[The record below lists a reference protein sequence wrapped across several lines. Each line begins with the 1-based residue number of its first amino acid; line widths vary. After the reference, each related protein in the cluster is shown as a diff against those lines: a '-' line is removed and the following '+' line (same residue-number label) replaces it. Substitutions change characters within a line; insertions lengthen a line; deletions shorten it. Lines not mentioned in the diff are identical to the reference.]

1 MLAIIASSLAPT
13 RIIKWLGACWIVLAA
28 LWMIPAMAQEGGKT
42 VRPEIGKPVQAA
54 LDLLKQKK
62 GKDALTKVREAEAV
76 GDKTAHE
83 TFLID
88 QVRGQAAAL
97 AGEAAVAAR
106 AFEAAAASAAAGEK
120 EKQQF
125 LDAAAGQFY
134 LAKEYGKVADMAG
147 RYFKAG
153 GNDRAIHNLEV
164 QALYLGNNFAQAAKE
179 LLQDIQ
185 ADEQAGKT
193 PAEVQLQLLSS
204 CYEKLQDKAGNAH
217 ALEKLLTYYPKK
229 DYWQNVIYS
238 VTTRTGFAERLAL
251 DVNRLRLVTGTM
263 RGASDYVEATQMAL
277 QSGYPAEARKFID
290 AGYAAGLLGTG
301 ADADR
306 HKRLKDRAVKD
317 TAADLKALG
326 QDDAQL
332 AASQNGTALFNSGLN
347 YVLNGRADK
356 GLGMMESALAKGGFK
371 HPEDAKLQL
380 GYAYYLGGQTQKAIQ
395 AFKKVQGSD
404 GTSALSRLWVI
415 RLGQAS

>member
-1 MLAIIASSLAPT
+1 MSKSHPLRLAQ
-13 RIIKWLGACWIVLAA
+13 WLGAFCIVLAA
-28 LWMIPAMAQEGGKT
+28 LWMIPAMAQEGAKT
-42 VRPEIGKPVQAA
+42 VRPEIGKPIQAA
-54 LDLLKQKK
+54 LDLLKQKR
-62 GKDALTKVREAEAV
+62 GKDALAKVREAEAV

-125 LDAAAGQFY
+125 LAAAAGQFY

-371 HPEDAKLQL
+371 HPEDTKLQM
-380 GYAYYLGGQTQKAIQ
+380 GYAYYLAGQTQKAIQ
-395 AFKKVQGSD
+395 ALKKVQGSD
-404 GTSALSRLWVI
+404 GISALSRLWVI
-415 RLGQAS
+415 RLGQVSN